1 MLVTLLKDLVI
12 SAWNCITWLWNLL
25 PLPSSLKI
33 KQHEIRSSNETR
45 NGSEIH
51 HDANGLSPEER
62 KRQYLLLLRLLVALA
77 IPVILETL
85 DYTVV
90 ATAQPK
96 IASAFNRLDLQSYI
110 GTVYLL
116 TSAVFLPLFASLADV
131 FGRHSAM
138 QLSLVFFFIGSAI
151 STAAQ
156 DMPMMLAGRGVAG
169 IGAAGLLTV
178 LRTILADSRSL
189 TLNNLQ
195 GAIMTILYAIGF
207 CIGPVIGGALVNIS
221 FRWVFAINLPA
232 AALSMVL
239 IFILLRKHT
248 KRPLQDQKLDTMGK
262 LLHIDWTGAVFFTIG
277 GIGLLLGLNW
287 GSTAGWDDAKVI
299 VALVVGVV
307 LIGLTLAWEVVLEH
321 KQDSSQTQVRG
332 DPEVADGDAT
342 EKNAHLGT
350 SVDRAHLAAPFRAT
364 ALLPL
369 KVMGNFDVI
378 ATNLAALTS
387 GMVMLVVFYFVALY
401 FIIVSGQSET
411 HAGTQLLY
419 FAPGLGIGT
428 VMAIQMVSRLRQPK
442 YPILLGD
449 TIIPISLGLISMAI
463 NSNNERQIKG
473 FMIMAGIGVGLTF
486 GPIGIQA
493 RFSQPTERVA
503 IVSALNLFFRSLGGT
518 IGLAQCGTVTSA
530 KVRAYF
536 NGLPPS
542 ALAGLQGT
550 NAASFT
556 AAGLTSI
563 DQIDSLPSEAQ
574 ELVRSAFQDGVRWSF
589 ISLIPWACI
598 SFIACLFLRHIDD
611 PDSARRRASEPVA
624 QESVH
629 MSDIPLRE
637 QGISD
642 EVKTESKDTSN
653 PTL

>member
-1 MLVTLLKDLVI
+1 MLFTFLRDLVI
-12 SAWNCITWLWNLL
+12 SAWNYLTWLWNLL

-33 KQHEIRSSNETR
+33 KEHETRSSNETG

-51 HDANGLSPEER
+51 HEANGLSPEER
-62 KRQYLLLLRLLVALA
+62 KKQYLWLLRLLVALA

-116 TSAVFLPLFASLADV
+116 TSTVFLPPFASLADV
-131 FGRHSAM
+131 YGRHSAM
-138 QLSLVFFFIGSAI
+138 QLSLVFFLIGSAI

-189 TLNNLQ
+189 NLNNFQ
-195 GAIMTILYAIGF
+195 GAIMTILYTIGY
-207 CIGPVIGGALVNIS
+207 CIGPVIGGALVDIS

-248 KRPLQDQKLDTMGK
+248 GRPLLDQKLNTVDK
-262 LLHIDWTGAVFFTIG
+262 LLHIDWTGTVFFTIG
-277 GIGLLLGLNW
+277 GVGLLLGLNW
-287 GSTAGWDDAKVI
+287 GSSEGWDDAKVI
-299 VALVVGVV
+299 IALVVGAV

-321 KQDSSQTQVRG
+321 KQDSSHMQVRG
-332 DPEVADGDAT
+332 DPEVIDGDAI
-342 EKNAHLGT
+342 EKNAYTNT
-350 SVDRAHLAAPFRAT
+350 SVHHAQLAAPFRAT

-369 KVMGNFDVI
+369 KVMGNFDVM
-378 ATNLAALTS
+378 ATNFAALTS

-401 FIIVSGQSET
+401 FIIVSGEDET
-411 HAGTQLLY
+411 DAGMQLLY

-428 VMAIQMVSRLRQPK
+428 VISIWMISRLRQPK
-442 YPILLGD
+442 HPILLGG
-449 TIIPISLGLISMAI
+449 TIIPISLGLVSMAI
-463 NSNNERQIKG
+463 NSNNEGQIKG

-486 GPIGIQA
+486 GPLAIHA
-493 RFSQPTERVA
+493 RFSQPAERVA

-518 IGLAQCGTVTSA
+518 IGLAQCGTVTNA

-550 NAASFT
+550 DVTSFT
-556 AAGLTSI
+556 AADLTSL
-563 DQIDSLPSEAQ
+563 DQIDSLPSDVQ
-574 ELVRSAFQDGVRWSF
+574 ELVKNAFRNGVRWSF

-598 SFIACLFLRHIDD
+598 SLFACLFLRHIDD
-611 PDSARRRASEPVA
+611 PDSAIRRASEPA
-624 QESVH
+624 ESAHTSDMPLQE
-629 MSDIPLRE
+629 
-637 QGISD
+637 
-642 EVKTESKDTSN
+642 
-653 PTL
+653 